1 MSSTEIKIGSK
12 RFSLHVLQERSE
24 HPTQPGIGST
34 LSGSTFEKVLYH
46 SQAELDTLLIYS
58 AFYHACLRWSTGENI
73 SKKFAYE
80 FLVCLTGETQLNRL
94 LPYTIC
100 TPENHTSEFRHYLFE
115 FELSPIE
122 EVNTQ
127 TSVQTVD
134 PMDPPL
140 HWPPTKGLRAKLA
153 EIQLKLLS
161 KSS

>member
-12 RFSLHVLQERSE
+12 RFSLRVLQEHSE
-24 HPTQPGIGST
+24 HSAQPGIEAT
-34 LSGSTFEKVLYH
+34 PSGSFEKVLYH

-58 AFYHACLRWSTGENI
+58 AFYHACLRWSAGENI
-73 SKKFAYE
+73 SKKFSYE
-80 FLVCLTGETQLNRL
+80 FLVCLTGETQLSRL
-94 LPYTIC
+94 LRYTLCI
-100 TPENHTSEFRHYLFE
+100 PENHASEFKHYLFE
-115 FELSPIE
+115 FELGPIE
-122 EVNTQ
+122 EVRAQ

-140 HWPPTKGLRAKLA
+140 HWPPTEALRTKLA